1 MLSPDQ
7 HSNLIK
13 SVATWLSALV
23 VVQEEMA
30 PEDAF
35 VRKAVELVQAK
46 ECGVGAVGAFARP
59 ERGCTCHPS
68 WALPACLECKPCA

>member
-1 MLSPDQ
+1 
-7 HSNLIK
+7 
-13 SVATWLSALV
+13 
-23 VVQEEMA
+23 MA

-46 ECGVGAVGAFARP
+46 ECGGAGAVGAFARP

>member
-1 MLSPDQ
+1 M
-7 HSNLIK
+7 
-13 SVATWLSALV
+13 AAWLSASAV
-23 VVQEEMA
+23 AQEEMA

-46 ECGVGAVGAFARP
+46 ECGGAGAVGAFARP